1 MDTDKARVYF
11 DRSGTSPIDVRLRG
25 ATNPLSLG
33 LFLQIAPQAVGRLRS
48 LSVYATP
55 QHLRTITA
63 CLFRPAPLLAS
74 LEITGGCHFRSS
86 TNEKLTSRMFNGDL
100 SSLRELSLG
109 RVRTG
114 LPWRGM
120 TNLTSFT
127 LYAIDP
133 DYLTIGQFLDFLE
146 SAPSLRKIDLR
157 SVALAPEGG
166 NGRLVSPGHLQ
177 KVDIIR
183 CTPISTLLDHLV
195 IPVGV
200 KLTTLP
206 NESGFDVDDNL
217 PSSLNNLRNLSGFN
231 KVYVRLQDGTDD
243 ITGLDTE
250 ARIEL
255 KGPNGGFCMLVV
267 SSLPDF
273 DPASEIFESLARFD
287 TSRVEQLHTEYDIP
301 PYRDTHQALL
311 PMRSLRTL
319 VVSRCPYRSLS
330 TFMEVLNP
338 DVFPAME
345 VVCPLLERLILVI
358 FDKDF
363 DVRSVSEMAAARASM
378 GAKLKSL
385 VIVGD
390 WVQNSKGGM
399 ADMSQLR
406 KHVLNVECCSKIPV
420 DDGETKPS
428 DEED

>member
-1 MDTDKARVYF
+1 
-11 DRSGTSPIDVRLRG
+11 
-25 ATNPLSLG
+25 
-33 LFLQIAPQAVGRLRS
+33 
-48 LSVYATP
+48 
-55 QHLRTITA
+55 
-63 CLFRPAPLLAS
+63 
-74 LEITGGCHFRSS
+74 
-86 TNEKLTSRMFNGDL
+86 MFNGDL
-100 SSLRELSLG
+100 SSLRELALK

-120 TNLTSFT
+120 TNLTSLT

-133 DYLTIGQFLDFLE
+133 DYLSIGQFLDFLE
-146 SAPSLRKIDLR
+146 SAPFLRKIDLR
-157 SVALAPEGG
+157 GVDLAPGDG

-206 NESGFDVDDNL
+206 NEPGFDINDSV

-231 KVYVRLQDGTDD
+231 KVYLRLQDSNDDTTD
-243 ITGLDTE
+243 LDSE

-255 KGPNGGFCMLVV
+255 KGPNGELCMLVE
-267 SSLPDF
+267 SFTPDF
-273 DPASEIFESLARFD
+273 DPADEIFESLAQFD
-287 TSRVEQLHTEYDIP
+287 TSKVEQLYTDYDIP
-301 PYRDTHQALL
+301 PFGDIHQVLF
-311 PMRSLRTL
+311 PMKSLRTL
-319 VVSRCPYRSLS
+319 VVSRCTYRSLS
-330 TFMEVLNP
+330 TFMEVLSP
-338 DVFPAME
+338 SMVPPME
-345 VVCPLLERLILVI
+345 VVCPLLERFILVVSDKG
-358 FDKDF
+358 FDI
-363 DVRSVSEMAAARASM
+363 RSVLEMAAARASR

-385 VIVGD
+385 VIVSD
-390 WVQNSKGGM
+390 WIQDSEDGM
-399 ADMSQLR
+399 LGVSQLR